1 MYSGQ
6 SAIDY
11 LSSEVVNIDPG
22 ESSHWQKYHA
32 DFKFNGKTFSGLQG
46 FGGSSKKLTGLRFLL
61 TKLLQKKFRR
71 FADSYE
77 KFAIIDRLAREITN
91 KQHREY
97 DLDVLRQALT
107 LSFLDQK
114 VGESINCKSILCV
127 IGDGFAS
134 MTTLILANKSAGC
147 IVLINLT
154 KTLLVD
160 LYYLRLWMG
169 ADKFENTV
177 DLIVNDEDIDLVLE
191 KRSRLASEGAQQIIA
206 IQASDHQLMKKFPID
221 MVINIASMQEMNPQT
236 IDSYFDSMRSIA
248 ANKKVLFYCCNREE
262 KILPDGTVTRFMD
275 YPWLLSDDILFEDL
289 CPWHQQYYST
299 RPPFYRP
306 YDGPIIHK
314 LVALSH

>member
-6 SAIDY
+6 FAIDY
-11 LSSEVVNIDPG
+11 LSSEAVKSDPSA
-22 ESSHWQKYHA
+22 SSHWKKYHA
-32 DFKFNGKTFSGLQG
+32 HFQFNGKTFFGLQG

-77 KFAIIDRLAREITN
+77 KFAFIDRLAREITN
-91 KQHREY
+91 KQQREY

-107 LSFLDQK
+107 ISFLDQK
-114 VGESINCKSILCV
+114 VGESLNHKSTLCV

-134 MTTLILANKSAGC
+134 MAALLLASKSAGC

-160 LYYLRLWMG
+160 LWYLKLWMG
-169 ADKFENTV
+169 ADKFESAV
-177 DLIVNDEDIDLVLE
+177 DLIVNDEDIPLVLE
-191 KRSRLASEGAQQIIA
+191 KRSRFAGEGTQQIIA
-206 IQASDHQLMKKFPID
+206 IQASDHYLMKKFPID

-236 IDSYFDSMRSIA
+236 IASYFDDMRDIA
-248 ANKKVLFYCCNREE
+248 KNKKLLFYCCNREE
-262 KILPDGTVTRFMD
+262 KILPDGTVTKFRD
-275 YPWLLSDDILFEDL
+275 YPWHLSDEILFEGL

-299 RPPFYRP
+299 RPPFFRQ